1 VKQNAHVG
9 TTWLKGRVLGA
20 PKGSPQELQPGQA
33 AALEV
38 DGKQTAAYRDEEGR
52 LHAISSVCPHL
63 GCTVAWNDGERSWD
77 CPCHGSR
84 FAPDGAVLRGPASRP
99 LAPRTQQE
107 E

>member
-52 LHAISSVCPHL
+52 LHAISSVCTHL

-99 LAPRTQQE
+99 LAPRTQ
-107 E
+107 